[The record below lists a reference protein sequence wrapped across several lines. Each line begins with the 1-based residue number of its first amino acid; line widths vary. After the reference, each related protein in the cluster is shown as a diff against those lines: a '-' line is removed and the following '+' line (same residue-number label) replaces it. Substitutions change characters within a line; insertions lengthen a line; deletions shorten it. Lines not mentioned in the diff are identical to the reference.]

1 MALKQI
7 SVFLEN
13 KSGRLAEVSELLS
26 DSRINLR
33 AISIADTADFGI
45 LRMIVNKPEETLMLL
60 EKNGFTARE
69 NRVLGVEVDD
79 SPGGLA
85 IIMHVFEENNVNIE
99 YLYSSLE
106 SGAEKA
112 VIIFKVEDVDYGI
125 KILEKYNISRV
136 SSF

>member
-13 KSGRLAEVSELLS
+13 KSGRLAEVSGILS
-26 DSRINLR
+26 DSGINLR

-45 LRMIVNKPEETLMLL
+45 LRMIVNKPDEALLLL
-60 EKNGFTARE
+60 EKSGFTARE
-69 NRVLGVEVDD
+69 NNVLGVEVDD
-79 SPGGLA
+79 DPGGLA
-85 IIMHVFEENNVNIE
+85 RVMKVFEENAVNIE

-106 SGAEKA
+106 SGADKA
-112 VIIFKVEDVDYGI
+112 VIIFKVEDVEHGI

-136 SSF
+136 SRF

>member
-13 KSGRLAEVSELLS
+13 KTGRLADVSALIS
-26 DSRINLR
+26 GAGINFR

-45 LRMIVNKPEETLMLL
+45 LRMIVDKPDDALKLL

-69 NRVLGVEVDD
+69 NLVLGVEVEDH
-79 SPGGLA
+79 PGGMAGVMKL
-85 IIMHVFEENNVNIE
+85 FDENKVNIE

-106 SGAEKA
+106 SGTENA
-112 VIIFKVEDVDYGI
+112 VIIFKVEDVKYGI
-125 KILEKYNISRV
+125 KILEKYNVSRISH
-136 SSF
+136 F